1 MSEPESLT
9 AKGIEELQN
18 ELWDAGETI
27 GALEHARDTLTEER
41 DRARLELQRLRERSS
56 VEAAEAKVQY
66 ARLQRAH
73 DLQVKM
79 ISSLEGR
86 CNILSL
92 EVEHHRLARADL
104 INTLMGLIEAYSE
117 TSEA

>member
-1 MSEPESLT
+1 
-9 AKGIEELQN
+9 
-18 ELWDAGETI
+18 
-27 GALEHARDTLTEER
+27 
-41 DRARLELQRLRERSS
+41 
-56 VEAAEAKVQY
+56 
-66 ARLQRAH
+66 
-73 DLQVKM
+73 M